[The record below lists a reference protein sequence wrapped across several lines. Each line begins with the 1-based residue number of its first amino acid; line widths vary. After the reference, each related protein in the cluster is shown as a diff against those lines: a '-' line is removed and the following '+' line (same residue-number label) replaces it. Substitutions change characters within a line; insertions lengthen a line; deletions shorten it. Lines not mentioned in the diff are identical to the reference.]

1 MATVW
6 DSLEDSKSPQN
17 LLPRRDLVW
26 LQHSAG
32 SRRQIMGE
40 KRAVH
45 RRRVLKAGTIEFGGG
60 VIDCTV
66 RNLSK
71 NLCGSRCSDASR
83 HPRDVHLDD
92 TERRVALRLS
102 CDLSERATDS
112 VRFN

>member
-71 NLCGSRCSDASR
+71 IGAALDVPTPVGIPETFTLTIPSDALR
-83 HPRDVHLDD
+83 FACRVIYRK
-92 TERRVALRLS
+92 ERRIV
-102 CDLSERATDS
+102 
-112 VRFN
+112 